1 MIRIFKLRM
10 NMIWGWGKIEFI
22 VYENRVNVK
31 NRYLM

>member
-10 NMIWGWGKIEFI
+10 YMIWRWDKIEFI